1 MALLAIQNASGL
13 DGATVTPV
21 TAAGGGDTMV
31 GGSARFLY
39 VNNGGGSP
47 ITVTLVTPETVE
59 GSLAVADRAITV
71 TNGTFRIIPVPSRYN
86 NPSTGVASI
95 TYSGVTSV
103 TVAAVAVSTVA

>member
-13 DGATVTPV
+13 AGATVTPV
-21 TAAGGGDTMV
+21 AAAGGGDTMV

-59 GSLAVADRAITV
+59 GSLAVEDRGVSV

-86 NPSTGVASI
+86 NSSTGLASI